1 MTDARKPAIVF
12 DFGGVLMDW
21 NPRYLYRKIFDDPGE
36 MERFLEEV
44 EFGAWN
50 EEQDRGRPFAEG
62 VAVLIARFPD
72 YRTAIEAFHH
82 RWEETIAGEI
92 AGSVEILAALR
103 DAGYPLYGLSNWSAE
118 TFAVVRH
125 RYPFFSWFDEIV
137 LSGEEKVCKPDPG
150 LFNVLLE
157 RSGRPAGECV
167 FIDDS
172 LPNVTAARALG
183 FQVVHFRSPEQ
194 LREELTDRG
203 FFA

>member
-1 MTDARKPAIVF
+1 
-12 DFGGVLMDW
+12 MDW
-21 NPRYLYRKIFDDPGE
+21 NPRYLYRKIFEDPGA

-44 EFGAWN
+44 GFGAWN

-125 RYPFFSWFDEIV
+125 RYPFFSWFDAIV

-172 LPNVTAARALG
+172 LPNVTAARAMG

-203 FFA
+203 IFA